1 MSAPETNVDKQKKRH
16 AGPIIGISA
25 GLVFVA
31 IILVAYLV
39 YTSSPSTEGD
49 DPVPDTIQEQATPAD
64 VPAPQDNAP
73 PSDSETPA
81 TR

>member
-1 MSAPETNVDKQKKRH
+1 MSAPDTNIDKQKKRH
-16 AGPIIGISA
+16 AGPIVGITA

-31 IILVAYLV
+31 LCLIAYLV
-39 YTSSPSTEGD
+39 YTSSPGTEGD
-49 DPVPDTIQEQATPAD
+49 DPAPDQQQQQESPRD

-73 PSDSETPA
+73 PSNSETPA

>member
-1 MSAPETNVDKQKKRH
+1 MSAPDTNIDKQKKRH
-16 AGPIIGISA
+16 AGPIIGITA

-31 IILVAYLV
+31 LCLVAYLV

-49 DPVPDTIQEQATPAD
+49 DPAPAVGEVAAPRD

-73 PSDSETPA
+73 PSDSITPD